1 MSAYDS
7 GGSLPPGSRSKYR
20 RPRRPFSWIGLVLGL
35 LIGIGGGLYY
45 AWGIDPRVEFDTE
58 PWQLSKADRDNYMV
72 AIALDYAA
80 DGDLNRAIQRLL
92 VINKN
97 SPNGDPIQAL
107 ANAACDLATTGY
119 VDSSSGLNAIRAM
132 MTFYQLQGRSGCADN
147 LIPVSTAG
155 PNVVQIDLPT
165 PTPMPPAS
173 KTPTP
178 PGAAPAT
185 ATRSANIVP
194 TSPPQ
199 RDFTLVNVTTDC
211 SAALSGLIE
220 VFVQDFNGEGVPG
233 IEVRVRWSE
242 GEDRFFTGLKPER
255 GPAYADFQ
263 MEPDKGYTVELPG
276 RSDPSQQL
284 VARTCTTASGEEA
297 IILYR
302 VVFRPTG

>member
-1 MSAYDS
+1 MSAYDT
-7 GGSLPPGSRSKYR
+7 GGNLSPGSRSKYR
-20 RPRRPFSWIGLVLGL
+20 RPRRPFSWIGLLLGL
-35 LIGIGGGLYY
+35 LIGMGGGLYY
-45 AWGIDPRVEFDTE
+45 AWAVDPQIEYNTE
-58 PWQLSKADRDNYMV
+58 PWQLSKADRENYMV

-80 DGDLNRAIQRLL
+80 DGNLDRAIQRLL

-97 SPNGDPIQAL
+97 ANSDPIQAL
-107 ANAACDLATTGY
+107 ADAACDLATTGY

-147 LIPVSTAG
+147 LIPVSTDN
-155 PNVVQIDLPT
+155 PNIVQIDLPT
-165 PTPMPPAS
+165 PTPLPPAS

-178 PGAAPAT
+178 PGAAAAT
-185 ATRSANIVP
+185 PTRSANIVP

-233 IEVRVRWSE
+233 IEVRVRWNE

-263 MEPDKGYTVELPG
+263 MEADKGYTIELPG

-284 VARTCTTASGEEA
+284 VARACTTTSGAEA
-297 IILYR
+297 VILYR
-302 VVFRPTG
+302 VVFRPAG